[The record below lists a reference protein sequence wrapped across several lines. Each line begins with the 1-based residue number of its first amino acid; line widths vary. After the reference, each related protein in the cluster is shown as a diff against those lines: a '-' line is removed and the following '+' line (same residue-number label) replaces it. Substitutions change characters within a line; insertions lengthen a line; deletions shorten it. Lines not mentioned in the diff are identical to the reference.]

1 MRGASL
7 LWQRSLQG
15 GIVLVLGVML
25 SLLVLAPLVMLVYL
39 ALTSASPFGV
49 QEVHWTLDNLRGLWS
64 PQVGR
69 AALNTL
75 IIATSGTIMAMV
87 LGGLLAWLAARS
99 DIPGKP
105 LVHVAGIMPVFI
117 SLLIAA
123 VTWLLLA
130 SGRSGY
136 LNLMFDAMGLPF
148 RVEVQSLAGIAFVTG
163 LYYAPYPSILLYA
176 ALTLVH
182 PDFEE
187 AAAVHNAGLGRTLT
201 RVTFPLVK
209 PALIGSAL
217 LVFVLIAEDFP
228 VPRILGGPA
237 GIETLAVQIYNLMNR
252 APAQANE
259 ASAVALLLTAV
270 VFALVFTQR
279 RVLSKGDYRT
289 VTGKGI
295 QPRTIPL
302 GVWKIPALI
311 FVGLYL
317 LIGIVLPIFA
327 LVQGSVRANLFIRD
341 FGALFDVSQIT
352 LNHIVAAA
360 NDPQVQRGFRN
371 SLLAGG
377 ITAVF
382 GCLLYFTV
390 AYVVL
395 RTELPGRR
403 YLEYLAMVPLAVPAL
418 VLALGVLW
426 FWLQAPLPI
435 YGTITILVIAFMAR
449 FMPQGYRTI
458 AGSIVQ
464 VHDDLEQAAMVS
476 GATRLQ
482 AVRRI
487 TLPLLRGAVVSAAFL
502 MLVLGIRELTASLFL
517 YTSRTQVLSIV
528 IYERFEDGVWSS
540 VASISLL
547 YTALLVVLTL
557 AGRRWMRAGV

>member
-1 MRGASL
+1 MKGASL
-7 LWQRSLQG
+7 AWQKAIHA
-15 GIVLVLGVML
+15 GIVAGMALLL
-25 SLLVLAPLVMLVYL
+25 SLLVLAPLAMLIYL
-39 ALTSASPFGV
+39 AVTSASPFGMA
-49 QEVHWTLDNLRGLWS
+49 EVHWTLDNIRGLWS
-64 PQVGR
+64 PRVGR

-75 IIATSGTIMAMV
+75 VIAAGGTAMALA
-87 LGGLLAWLAARS
+87 LGGTLAWLAARS
-99 DIPGKP
+99 DIPAKA

-123 VTWLLLA
+123 VTWSLLA

-136 LNLMFDAMGLPF
+136 LNLMFDALGLPI
-148 RVEVQSLAGIAFVTG
+148 RLEVQSLAGIAFVSG
-163 LYYAPYPSILLYA
+163 LYYAPYPFILLYA

-187 AAAVHNAGLGRTLT
+187 AAAVHGAGLGRTLT

-228 VPRILGGPA
+228 VPQILGGPA
-237 GIETLAVQIYNLMNR
+237 GIETLAVRIYNLMNR

-270 VFALVFTQR
+270 VFAMVFTQR

-295 QPRTIPL
+295 QPRTVPL
-302 GVWKIPALI
+302 GVWRVPAVI

-317 LIGIVLPIFA
+317 IVGILLPIFA
-327 LVQGSVRANLFIRD
+327 LVQSSVRANLFIPD
-341 FGALFDVSQIT
+341 FAALFDFSQMT
-352 LNHIVAAA
+352 FDHIVAAA
-360 NDPQVQRGFRN
+360 TDPLVQQGLKN

-377 ITAVF
+377 ITAVV
-382 GCLLYFTV
+382 GCVLYFST
-390 AYVVL
+390 AYMVL

-403 YLEYLAMVPLAVPAL
+403 YLEYLAMVPLAIPAL

-426 FWLQAPLPI
+426 VWLQAPVPV
-435 YGTITILVIAFMAR
+435 YGTIAILVIAFTAR
-449 FMPQGYRTI
+449 FMPQGYRII

-517 YTSRTQVLSIV
+517 YTSKTRVLSIV

-540 VASISLL
+540 VASISLI
-547 YTALLVVLTL
+547 YTALLVILTIV
-557 AGRRWMRAGV
+557 GRRWMRAGV

>member
-25 SLLVLAPLVMLVYL
+25 SLLVLAPLAMLVYL

-64 PQVGR
+64 PRVGR

-123 VTWLLLA
+123 VTWSLLA

-163 LYYAPYPSILLYA
+163 LYYAPYPFILLYA

-341 FGALFDVSQIT
+341 FGALFDVSQMT

-390 AYVVL
+390 AYAVL

-403 YLEYLAMVPLAVPAL
+403 YLEYLAMVPLAIPAL

-435 YGTITILVIAFMAR
+435 YGTIAILVIAFMAR